1 MGSTV
6 AESRSQ
12 GNGVGIEASESVRPP
27 FFVTKDEER
36 TLRINAG
43 RLSPSLVITQA
54 TSFDE
59 YARQLMVPSTVMDLA
74 RKASEIRLSTN
85 GKADYWT
92 YIQEAIWSMSS
103 DDEDQQSY
111 LKSSSLVSP

>member
-1 MGSTV
+1 V
-6 AESRSQ
+6 ERSGDWVSQDLDGLHHGDRMCVGGTSGVNNAGQRDRVQ
-12 GNGVGIEASESVRPP
+12 G
-27 FFVTKDEER
+27 KDEHR
-36 TLRINAG
+36 TENDVNELLRVVQ
-43 RLSPSLVITQA
+43 RKV
-54 TSFDE
+54 
-59 YARQLMVPSTVMDLA
+59 TV
-74 RKASEIRLSTN
+74 KGTN

>member
-1 MGSTV
+1 VT
-6 AESRSQ
+6 SRPHGGTAAMPQSSRLAYL
-12 GNGVGIEASESVRPP
+12 EVRAA
-27 FFVTKDEER
+27 
-36 TLRINAG
+36 LAAAG
-43 RLSPSLVITQA
+43 RAHRLDPDAQRQA
-54 TSFDE
+54 E
-59 YARQLMVPSTVMDLA
+59 VAWQRAL
-74 RKASEIRLSTN
+74 TN

>member
-1 MGSTV
+1 VLTV
-6 AESRSQ
+6 LDTTERVAVRSHHRVYALRAVTAIGALHHQ
-12 GNGVGIEASESVRPP
+12 LGIRG
-27 FFVTKDEER
+27 FH
-36 TLRINAG
+36 
-43 RLSPSLVITQA
+43 
-54 TSFDE
+54 
-59 YARQLMVPSTVMDLA
+59 
-74 RKASEIRLSTN
+74 TN

>member
-1 MGSTV
+1 M
-6 AESRSQ
+6 
-12 GNGVGIEASESVRPP
+12 
-27 FFVTKDEER
+27 
-36 TLRINAG
+36 LRAAAPAV
-43 RLSPSLVITQA
+43 L
-54 TSFDE
+54 
-59 YARQLMVPSTVMDLA
+59 
-74 RKASEIRLSTN
+74 TN

>member
-1 MGSTV
+1 M
-6 AESRSQ
+6 RS
-12 GNGVGIEASESVRPP
+12 
-27 FFVTKDEER
+27 
-36 TLRINAG
+36 
-43 RLSPSLVITQA
+43 
-54 TSFDE
+54 
-59 YARQLMVPSTVMDLA
+59 LA
-74 RKASEIRLSTN
+74 YTN